1 METEA
6 KMRRYELR
14 FVILPAARLLTGLG
28 LNFRCRV
35 PSMGWALALHLT
47 AGLSAAAQDIQ
58 YQRLLSLGPPTL
70 AGQRPYA
77 GVIQADDGAL
87 YGTTL
92 QGGLSNAGV
101 IFRLNTDGTGA
112 TVLHTFGVATGDGQS
127 PMPLVQ
133 GSDGALYGTTSI
145 GGTNKTGTI
154 YRINKNGTGYQVV
167 HDFGRAA
174 ADGAN
179 PQAGLVEGR
188 DGFLYGTTFF
198 GGSNGRGTVYKLNKA
213 GDGYLIL
220 RNFGIGGGDGVNP
233 DTALLQGGDGAL
245 YGTTFFGGTNDAG
258 AIFRLNTNGSSYVVL
273 HSFSGLNG
281 DGHNPDA
288 ALMQGSDAALYGTTY
303 SGGSN
308 NAGSIFKL
316 NTDGSGYTVLHAFT
330 AAGGDGQKPLSAL
343 LEAQNGLL
351 YGTTYLGGSSGAGTV
366 FKLNRDGTGYAVLRS
381 FDSANADGRNPR
393 ASLVQGSD
401 LALYGTT
408 WNGGESGFGTVF
420 RFYPLATPQMLDV
433 ILIGSSAQ
441 VRFRGLNG
449 RHYEVFRST
458 DLVSWAL
465 SGTVMMPASGIGTN
479 IDSSPAFPTAWYR
492 AAWVP

>member
-1 METEA
+1 MT
-6 KMRRYELR
+6 L
-14 FVILPAARLLTGLG
+14 LAARSVSGLG
-28 LNFRCRV
+28 LIFGCRV
-35 PSMGWALALHLT
+35 PAVGWVLVFYLT
-47 AGLSAAAQDIQ
+47 AGLSASAQGIQ
-58 YQRLLSLGPPTL
+58 YQRLLSVGPPTL

-87 YGTTL
+87 FGTTL
-92 QGGLSNAGV
+92 QGGVSNAGV

-112 TVLHTFGVATGDGQS
+112 TVLHTFGVAAGDGQS
-127 PMPLVQ
+127 PTALVQ
-133 GSDGALYGTTSI
+133 GSDGVLYGTTSI

-154 YRINKNGTGYQVV
+154 YKINTDGTGYQVV

-198 GGSNGRGTVYKLNKA
+198 GGSNGRGTVYRLNKA
-213 GDGYLIL
+213 GDGYLVL
-220 RNFGIGGGDGVNP
+220 HNFSVGDGDGANP
-233 DTALLQGGDGAL
+233 DTALVQGRDGAL
-245 YGTTFFGGTNDAG
+245 YGTTFFGGSNDAG
-258 AIFRLNTNGSSYVVL
+258 AIFRLNTNGSSYLVL
-273 HSFSGLNG
+273 RSFSGLNG
-281 DGHNPDA
+281 DGQNPDA

-308 NAGSIFKL
+308 SAGSIFKL
-316 NTDGSGYTVLHAFT
+316 NTDGSGYTVLRAFT
-330 AAGGDGQKPLSAL
+330 ATGGDGQKPLSAL
-343 LEAQNGLL
+343 LEVKDGLL

-381 FDSANADGRNPR
+381 FDTANADGRNPR
-393 ASLVQGSD
+393 AGVLQGSD

-420 RFYPLATPQMLDV
+420 RLLPLAAPQMLDV
-433 ILIGSSAQ
+433 ILAGSSAQ
-441 VRFRGLNG
+441 VRFRGLSG
-449 RHYEVFRST
+449 HHYEVFRST
-458 DLVSWAL
+458 NLVSWVL